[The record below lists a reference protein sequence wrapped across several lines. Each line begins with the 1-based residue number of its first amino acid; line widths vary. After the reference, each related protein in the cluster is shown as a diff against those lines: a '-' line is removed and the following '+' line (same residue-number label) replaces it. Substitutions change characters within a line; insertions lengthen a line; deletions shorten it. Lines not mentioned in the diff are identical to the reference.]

1 MSDHFLHGFLNPTS
15 IAIYGANNTFG
26 TTMGTMLLLSI
37 INSNF
42 KGKVFPIHLR
52 LDVVLGYKAYKNI
65 SDVPEIPDLAI
76 IVLPPRVVPQVFKEC
91 GEKGVKKIVLISGGF
106 RELIDDRTNK
116 LTEEIIEIANHYG
129 MRFTGP
135 NCLGLFNSWIYPE
148 GDGKFNMMMFG
159 DGSKRSKFSMASQSG
174 TLASQLWLDPEYP
187 DFRAGKSISLG
198 NEANIDLVDFL
209 EYFKNDDDTEVIGLY
224 IEEIKRGKEFIQEA
238 KEITPKKPILTIY
251 GGGSEAGNRAIRS
264 HTGSIGANMK
274 IFDAMIKETGI
285 IKTDYI
291 EEFLDISS
299 ILLTPNFPYP
309 KGNRIGIVTHSGGPG
324 ALIANNAERKGLI
337 VPEFSEA
344 LQTKFKSMLP
354 HTASWSNPIDITF
367 DMNIFN
373 LYINFPKMLMK
384 SGEVDIIII
393 FGAMGFGDMISAE
406 QKNPRISQY
415 IEVREDMKDRIGE
428 MDKFLIPPTI
438 KNSHKYS
445 VPVIFINPQSYANEW
460 SKKIREHGGIVFQF
474 WDRPV
479 NALAKICD
487 YAEYRRKSLIQ
498 YS

>member
-1 MSDHFLHGFLNPTS
+1 MSNHFLHDFLQPKS

-26 TTMGTMLLLSI
+26 TTMGTMLLLRI
-37 INSNF
+37 INPNF
-42 KGKVFPIHLR
+42 KGKIFPIHLR
-52 LDVVLGYKAYKNI
+52 LDIVLGYTAFKRI
-65 SDVPEIPDLAI
+65 SDVPEIPDLVV

-106 RELIDDRTNK
+106 RELIGDRTNT
-116 LTEEIIEIANHYG
+116 LTEEIIEIANFYG

-135 NCLGLFNSWIYPE
+135 NCLGFYNGWIYPE
-148 GDGKFNMMMFG
+148 DDGKFNTMMWG
-159 DGSKRSKFSMASQSG
+159 EQLKRSKFSIASQSG

-187 DFRAGKSISLG
+187 DFNAGKAISLG

-209 EYFKNDDDTEVIGLY
+209 EYFKDDDETEVIGLY
-224 IEEIKRGKEFIQEA
+224 IEEIKRGKQFIQVV
-238 KEITPKKPILTIY
+238 KEITPKKPVITIY
-251 GGGSEAGNRAIRS
+251 GGGSQAGNRAIKS
-264 HTGSIGANMK
+264 HTGSIGGNMK
-274 IFDAMIKETGI
+274 IFDAMIKKTGI

-299 ILLTPNFPYP
+299 MLLTPNFPYP
-309 KGNRIGIVTHSGGPG
+309 KGKRIGIVTFSGGPG

-337 VPEFSEA
+337 VPEFSES

-384 SGEVDIIII
+384 SGEIDIIII
-393 FGAMGFGDMISAE
+393 YGAMGFGAVASTE
-406 QKNPRISQY
+406 QQNTRISQY
-415 IEVREDMKDRIGE
+415 IEMREDMRDKIGE

-438 KNSHKYS
+438 KASHKYS
-445 VPVIFINPQSYANEW
+445 VPVIYINP
-460 SKKIREHGGIVFQF
+460 
-474 WDRPV
+474 
-479 NALAKICD
+479 
-487 YAEYRRKSLIQ
+487 
-498 YS
+498 